1 MDIQAKLRKELRFV
15 TSAEQMIPFLNRIS
29 ATNNE
34 NNDSD
39 DQNGSDTNESVDP
52 SNENTKI
59 NKKRTTTLVQPG
71 VTAVAT
77 SECLILPNIYEEY
90 VNFIDL
96 SVLNPIIDA
105 TNCQPDVLTE
115 SEISELR
122 IIFFLSFAILLCVVY
137 RISDWLNKS
146 NFYGKSFWVL
156 KCWRDLQPEEINVS
170 LYLFCI
176 FHEFQLN
183 WQVFNKRSTETNENR
198 KKMLSMNQ

>member
-29 ATNNE
+29 DTNNE
-34 NNDSD
+34 NNDSG
-39 DQNGSDTNESVDP
+39 DQNACDTNESVDP
-52 SNENTKI
+52 LDENSKI
-59 NKKRTTTLVQPG
+59 NKKRTTTLEQPAI
-71 VTAVAT
+71 TAVAT

-122 IIFFLSFAILLCVVY
+122 VFFFLLSSAILLCVVY
-137 RISDWLNKS
+137 IGLVID
-146 NFYGKSFWVL
+146 
-156 KCWRDLQPEEINVS
+156 
-170 LYLFCI
+170 
-176 FHEFQLN
+176 
-183 WQVFNKRSTETNENR
+183 
-198 KKMLSMNQ
+198 